1 MSTEIVLS
9 PTAQT
14 LIVPAVFAGPAAA
27 ERRFWEFFTTQ
38 ISNDNTRK
46 AYFNAVR
53 TFFGLVPVPEDRR
66 AGPGRADA
74 HRRVPEGAGEGAF
87 CADDQAIPGG

>member
-46 AYFNAVR
+46 AYLNTLR
-53 TFFGLVPVPEDRR
+53 TFSAWCQSRKICEL
-66 AGPGRADA
+66 
-74 HRRVPEGAGEGAF
+74 
-87 CADDQAIPGG
+87 DQVDPMHIAAYLKVLEKEERTETSVY

>member
-1 MSTEIVLS
+1 MSAEILS
-9 PTAQT
+9 PAQAPT
-14 LIVPAVFAGPAAA
+14 LPAVFAGPAQA

-53 TFFGLVPVPEDRR
+53 TFSAWCQSRR
-66 AGPGRADA
+66 SASWARSSRCTLRPT
-74 HRRVPEGAGEGAF
+74 
-87 CADDQAIPGG
+87 